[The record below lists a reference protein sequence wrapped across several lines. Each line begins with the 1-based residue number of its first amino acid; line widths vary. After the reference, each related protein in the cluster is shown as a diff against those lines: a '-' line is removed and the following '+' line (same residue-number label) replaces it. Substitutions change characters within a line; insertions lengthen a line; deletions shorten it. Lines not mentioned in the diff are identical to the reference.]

1 MNAEAG
7 DVAAQADE
15 EPTVKLPPGLA
26 RTILFEHFS
35 EHCAAWA
42 DQPHPTL
49 HGETPRKIATTANG
63 RARVEALICDM
74 EHLARGTPVA
84 EACDF
89 ERLRSELGLGL
100 AAGSGPGKTGGF
112 ERFWR

>member
-1 MNAEAG
+1 MNR
-7 DVAAQADE
+7 
-15 EPTVKLPPGLA
+15 LLA
-26 RTILFEHFS
+26 ISFLFLYINSNTEFHEMLRMPILFEHFS

-112 ERFWR
+112 ERFCR